1 MKWFLKNLKFED
13 GSKLTEEEKSNAIRY
28 EAIFRVYREI
38 SEGYTHTVLSAE
50 ELFYEIKGLEKQLKK
65 GVYGDGEDLKKLN
78 VFKTEYASLEKK
90 LLDDA
95 VNAAFID
102 KQLTGVEPGFQT
114 LQPKMEVLAE
124 RLKFTPDSSTEGH
137 QEKEERD

>member
-1 MKWFLKNLKFED
+1 
-13 GSKLTEEEKSNAIRY
+13 
-28 EAIFRVYREI
+28 
-38 SEGYTHTVLSAE
+38 VLSAE

-65 GVYGDGEDLKKLN
+65 GVYGDGEDVKKLN
-78 VFKTEYASLEKK
+78 VFKTEYASLEKR

-114 LQPKMEVLAE
+114 LQPKMEAIAE
-124 RLKFTPDSSTEGH
+124 RLKFTPDSSTEG
-137 QEKEERD
+137 KEEKQERD